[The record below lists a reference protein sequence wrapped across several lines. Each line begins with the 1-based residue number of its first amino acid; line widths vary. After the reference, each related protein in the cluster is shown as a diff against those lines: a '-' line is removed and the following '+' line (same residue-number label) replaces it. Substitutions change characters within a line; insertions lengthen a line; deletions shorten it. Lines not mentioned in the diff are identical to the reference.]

1 MKYSSIILI
10 TLCLVS
16 KLSYGQTCNCE
27 QNFNWVKKT
36 FEENDAGYQKII
48 ELKGKQAY
56 TSHTN
61 SYIQK
66 IKSAKT
72 TTECASLIN
81 EWINFSERGIS
92 AYFPLMNKMTIIQVL
107 PGKK

>member
-1 MKYSSIILI
+1 MNHSSIILI
-10 TLCLVS
+10 TLCLVT

-48 ELKGKQAY
+48 ELKGKQVY

-66 IKSAKT
+66 
-72 TTECASLIN
+72 
-81 EWINFSERGIS
+81 
-92 AYFPLMNKMTIIQVL
+92 
-107 PGKK
+107 